1 MPLLGAAMKFPRWA
15 LAVTAVVSAALI
27 TGVQAP
33 TASAATFTAELV
45 ARNSQKCVSVAG
57 ASTQNG
63 AAAVQWDCVNGTN
76 QQWKLVATSA
86 GYYTVSAVNS
96 GKCLSVSGASVQ
108 NGATVVQWDCVNGT
122 NQEWRLVQKDSGY
135 FSIEARHS
143 GKCLSVSG
151 QSTQND
157 AALVQWDCV
166 EYSNQHFRLG

>member
-1 MPLLGAAMKFPRWA
+1 MKFPRWA
-15 LAVTAVVSAALI
+15 AAVTVVVFAGILAS
-27 TGVQAP
+27 VQAP

-45 ARNSQKCVSVAG
+45 ARNSQKCVSVSG

-63 AAAVQWDCVNGTN
+63 ADAVQWDCVSATN

-96 GKCLSVSGASVQ
+96 GKCLSVTGASVQ
-108 NGATVVQWDCVNGT
+108 NNATVVQWDCVNAT

-143 GKCLSVSG
+143 GKCLSVAG
-151 QSTQND
+151 AGTQNG

-166 EYSNQHFRLG
+166 EGTNQHFRLG

>member
-1 MPLLGAAMKFPRWA
+1 MKISRWA
-15 LAVTAVVSAALI
+15 VALAPVVAAGLLTTA
-27 TGVQAP
+27 QAP

-45 ARNSQKCVSVAG
+45 ARNSQKCVSVEG

-63 AAAVQWDCVNGTN
+63 AAAVQWDCLDAPN

-96 GKCLSVSGASVQ
+96 GKCLSISGASVQ
-108 NGATVVQWDCVNGT
+108 NGATAVQWDCVNAS

-143 GKCLSVSG
+143 GKCLSVIG
-151 QSTQND
+151 QSTANG

-166 EYSNQHFRLG
+166 EYANQHFRLD